1 MPQEGADR
9 FKMAYGGRAPERRA
23 ADPGCHFLYEV
34 LSYHMKMSGQFGK
47 LVIVS
52 LRFYFMPVVRVSVVG
67 SVFP

>member
-23 ADPGCHFLYEV
+23 ADPGRHLLYEV
-34 LSYHMKMSGQFGK
+34 FSYHIKMSGQFGK
-47 LVIVS
+47 LVIVN
-52 LRFYFMPVVRVSVVG
+52 LRFYFMPVVKVNVAS